1 MWGVHSTAL
10 ARDRAVV
17 VGMPGRRGGWYIYWP
32 GVMRGG
38 VAHRGCMVVVALSLA
53 GTTTARAQVP
63 APAGRVE
70 GPASPGTAQ
79 IATEPPRRAR
89 RPPVDPATR
98 ELRQARG
105 ILAGSI
111 VLTGLCGVGF
121 GLATY
126 SAIDRWERLTGASGD
141 RAVAAVGV
149 MFVCT
154 VVSIGGIAMGA
165 SRLRTI
171 KRSGRVAWAGG
182 LGLRF

>member
-1 MWGVHSTAL
+1 M
-10 ARDRAVV
+10 
-17 VGMPGRRGGWYIYWP
+17 
-32 GVMRGG
+32 
-38 VAHRGCMVVVALSLA
+38 AHRGFIGFFVAASLA
-53 GTTTARAQVP
+53 GTPARAQVP
-63 APAGRVE
+63 AAAGQVE

-105 ILAGSI
+105 ILAGGI
-111 VLTGLCGVGF
+111 VLTALCGVGF

-154 VVSIGGIAMGA
+154 VVAIGGIGMGA
-165 SRLRTI
+165 SKLRTI
-171 KRSGRVAWAGG
+171 RRSGRVAWTGG